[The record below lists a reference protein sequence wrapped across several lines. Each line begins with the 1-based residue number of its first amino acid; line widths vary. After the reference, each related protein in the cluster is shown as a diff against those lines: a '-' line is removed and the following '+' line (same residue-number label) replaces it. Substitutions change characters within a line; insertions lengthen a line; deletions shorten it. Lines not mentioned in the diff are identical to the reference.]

1 MRFPMPHFP
10 CEFEIPDAW
19 LSEAG
24 AAGFTPTRSAFR
36 SGPSAMDV
44 LLTAVEPPP
53 RLIGYPLSWRGLD
66 RVRFVRVLK
75 GIVEDVEIE
84 AVPVLPM
91 PFVDL
96 GPSPYEFRIRDGVHR
111 FYASVA
117 MGFSHLPVDPSL

>member
-1 MRFPMPHFP
+1 MAYGSRCQRLHANP
-10 CEFEIPDAW
+10 
-19 LSEAG
+19 
-24 AAGFTPTRSAFR
+24 RRVR
-36 SGPSAMDV
+36 SGPSAVEV

-66 RVRFVRVLK
+66 NARFVRVLR
-75 GIVEDVEIE
+75 GMVDAAAIE

-96 GPSPYEFRIRDGVHR
+96 GRSPYEFRIRDGVHR

-117 MGFSHLPVDPSL
+117 MRFSHLPADRSL